1 VRTHNVMRRF
11 SNLSSTVGWQT
22 EGTRQHKSKAQGSHN
37 VSFNIPKVSGSL
49 REHAAALAKDPSKVV
64 SRTYARLSE
73 AEECYVNLPVSVRE
87 DILQFLECCARLW
100 FDTLVSGNA
109 PLPDEIELL
118 ADAGRRRVHQGIAL
132 TTVLHAFRLG
142 SLEAWCALLTVA
154 KKDGESH
161 DQLLFE
167 VSCYLLESFDYMSQT
182 IAQAYLDEQYQR
194 ARWRD
199 SLRFELCNLIFR
211 NPEDV
216 ESFHKC
222 AESLGI
228 DPTVPRIALAIEI
241 KPIKVRPSRL
251 ESEYDRLTLSVSRQF
266 KTTFEDLVRVYHR
279 GRLVV
284 WVPCI
289 RGDSLLASDRRF
301 ADCAVALVKANS
313 EILAVG
319 VGLVNQGPSGWA
331 LSIDEAC
338 KALEFGTPATGER
351 SVHLYSDIV
360 VDESVRRTGNVLRY
374 LSCLLERLA
383 QEPELLSTL
392 RTYFDQLQRRKVTA
406 DVLGIHPNTLNHRLE
421 RIETLLGARL
431 DEAGWIAKLHVAVRL
446 RQQTLSDP
454 DQE

>member
-1 VRTHNVMRRF
+1 M
-11 SNLSSTVGWQT
+11 LS
-22 EGTRQHKSKAQGSHN
+22 
-37 VSFNIPKVSGSL
+37 IPKVNGSL
-49 REHAAALAKDPSKVV
+49 REHAAALATDPSKVV
-64 SRTYARLSE
+64 SRTYARLLES
-73 AEECYVNLPVSVRE
+73 EECYLNLPLSVRE
-87 DILQFLECCARLW
+87 DILQFLGCCARLW
-100 FDTLVSGNA
+100 FDTLVSGSA
-109 PLPDEIELL
+109 PPSDEMELL
-118 ADAGRRRVHQGIAL
+118 ANAGRRRVHQGIAL

-142 SLEAWCALLTVA
+142 ALESWCALLTVA
-154 KKDGESH
+154 EKDGESRN
-161 DQLLFE
+161 QLLFE

-222 AESLGI
+222 AESLEI
-228 DPTVPRIALAIEI
+228 DPTVPRIALAIET
-241 KPIKVRPSRL
+241 KPIKVLPSKL
-251 ESEYDRLTLSVSRQF
+251 ESEYDRLTLCVSRHF
-266 KTTFEDLVRVYHR
+266 KVAFEELVRVCHR

-289 RGDSLLASDRRF
+289 RGDTLVASDRRF
-301 ADCAVALVKANS
+301 ADCTAALVKAAS

-319 VGLVNQGPSGWA
+319 IGLQNQGPAGWA
-331 LSIDEAC
+331 LSADEAC
-338 KALEFGTPATGER
+338 KALEFGAPAAGKR

-374 LSCLLERLA
+374 LNCLLERLA
-383 QEPELLSTL
+383 QEPELLSTVQ
-392 RTYFDQLQRRKVTA
+392 TYFDQLQRRKITA

-431 DEAGWIAKLHVAVRL
+431 DEASWIAKLHVAVRL

-454 DQE
+454 GQDVPGR